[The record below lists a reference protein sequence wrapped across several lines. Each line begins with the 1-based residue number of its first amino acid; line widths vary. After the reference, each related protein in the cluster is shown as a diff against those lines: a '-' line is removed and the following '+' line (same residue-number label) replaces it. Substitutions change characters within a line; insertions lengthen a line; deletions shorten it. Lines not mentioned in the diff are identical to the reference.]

1 MGYGLLS
8 SVLADLQYSE
18 LDVLVG
24 LSFIFALEDHDFVV
38 LRADSQLPCHLQ
50 HETDQFIRLLQQ
62 VCRNFV
68 SDNATACVNLPDGRR
83 VDGAGED
90 GGLGALSG
98 EELGEVSALG
108 YNYHQGD
115 FVVQC
120 QFHRLRREDLGNG
133 GIGSMFSGVLL
144 RVGSRL
150 LVVVDALG
158 FYNSF
163 GGLDGGCSGVAP
175 DGRFMCEDENVRAFE
190 RRR

>member
-1 MGYGLLS
+1 MGNGLLS

-50 HETDQFIRLLQQ
+50 HETDELIGLLQQ
-62 VCRNFV
+62 VVRHLV
-68 SDNATACVNLPDGRR
+68 SDDATAGVNLPDGRR
-83 VDGAGED
+83 VDRTGEN

-98 EELGEVSALG
+98 EELSEVSALG
-108 YNYHQGD
+108 YNYHKSD
-115 FVVQC
+115 LVVQR
-120 QFHRLRREDLGNG
+120 QFHRLRRKDLGNG

-144 RVGSRL
+144 CVRSRL
-150 LVVVDALG
+150 LVVVDALC

-163 GGLDGGCSGVAP
+163 GCLDGGCSWVAT
-175 DGRFMCEDENVRAFE
+175 DGSFMCKNENVCAFK
-190 RRR
+190 RCR